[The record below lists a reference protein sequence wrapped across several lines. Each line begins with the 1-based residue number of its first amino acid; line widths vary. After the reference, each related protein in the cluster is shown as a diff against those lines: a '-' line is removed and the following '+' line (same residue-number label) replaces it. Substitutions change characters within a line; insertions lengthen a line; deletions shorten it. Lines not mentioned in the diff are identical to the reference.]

1 MGGFDECPACGI
13 IVAKYVKRMSQ
24 TQASAVQTPAP
35 GTPAE
40 QSTAAGIKPLTGNPP
55 AKPNVLAPEGTTTGI
70 EVTPHFFP
78 LAFFLY
84 FCYAH
89 VEINGEVHKIDS
101 GKASFF
107 PLYPGSYT
115 LRLFVPYPSKPELG
129 LITKQITVGEK
140 AATRYDFHVFPWSSN
155 PGTLTI
161 NGVKSAAT
169 PKAAKHD
176 ANTPASFEVL
186 KQLSETIAES
196 IFQPELLKRLGA
208 AIIDSIILG
217 LCIGLMLYGL
227 SFAMGLS
234 MNALLSKLYV
244 HIGAQAVL
252 WLYFALLESSAWQA
266 TVGKKLL
273 SLTVIDN
280 EGNCISFF
288 RATFRHLARLIILPC
303 TLFIG
308 FLMIAYSDQKQ
319 GLHDRA
325 SGTQVVSG

>member
-1 MGGFDECPACGI
+1 
-13 IVAKYVKRMSQ
+13 MSQ
-24 TQASAVQTPAP
+24 TQASAPETPAP
-35 GTPAE
+35 VTSAG
-40 QSTAAGIKPLTGNPP
+40 QSTVPGQSAAAGQKPLTGNPP
-55 AKPNVLAPEGTTTGI
+55 AKPSVLAPEGTTTGI

-129 LITKQITVGEK
+129 LIAKQITVGEK
-140 AATRYDFHVFPWSSN
+140 AATRYDFHVLPWSST

-161 NGVKSAAT
+161 NGVKAEAT
-169 PKAAKHD
+169 PKAAKPE
-176 ANTPASFEVL
+176 ANTPALSEVL
-186 KQLSETIAES
+186 TQLGETIADS
-196 IFQPELLKRLGA
+196 IFKPELLKRLGA
-208 AIIDSIILG
+208 AIVDSSILG
-217 LCIGLMLYGL
+217 LCIGLVLYGL
-227 SFAMGLS
+227 SLAMGLS
-234 MNALLSKLYV
+234 VNALLSNLYV
-244 HIGAQAVL
+244 NIGAQAVL

-280 EGNCISFF
+280 EGNRISFF
-288 RATFRHLARLIILPC
+288 RATCRHLARLIVLPG

-308 FLMIAYSDQKQ
+308 FFMIAYSDQKQ
-319 GLHDRA
+319 GLHDRS
-325 SGTQVVSG
+325 SGTQVVAG